1 MVKNLVK
8 NSIVFFFVL
17 AAFFFMMI
25 FLLGDAEQTKMD
37 NRVRREVPIQQARV
51 AAWGEVPG
59 YFGFAYTR
67 ALDFYAIDDA
77 TSTANTLA
85 LSKQSTVNL
94 DVNRDFLNPNMTTEG
109 KPVWTPQKS
118 VVEYRQQYRYAPN
131 SVADEENDEPNSSLR
146 TLNFGA

>member
-118 VVEYRQQYRYAPN
+118 VVEYR
-131 SVADEENDEPNSSLR
+131 
-146 TLNFGA
+146 